1 MAKERNNGR
10 STGGKRFRAEE
21 KRPAPVRKIVGIV
34 TVVVLLVCEAL
45 LGAYLAVT
53 QLFPTKYLAI
63 AYAALVVVLLAV
75 IWLLVRPEKTGR
87 FAGGVC
93 TGLLLIVVMVLG
105 GLALQRGVQ
114 ALNNITAADTE
125 IAHIGVYVNTDDNAE
140 ALADVSGGTFGILAV
155 QDREDVDKSLTK
167 LSDTLGQTLHT
178 GEYAGLTELIDAL
191 YSHEVRA
198 IVLNDA
204 WLAVL
209 EEMEGY
215 GDVRTRVRELTRV
228 QVETQVQ
235 TPTDNTTSEKNDHVF
250 TVYIS
255 GIDSR
260 SGLNARSRSDV
271 NILATINTET
281 RQVLLVSTPRDYYV
295 PLSISD
301 GVPDKLTH
309 AGIYGVNVS
318 MDTIAMLYDVDVDY
332 YFRVNF
338 EGFKEIIDCLGG
350 ITVNSQYAFD
360 TGSYRFQIGENYLY
374 GDAALAFA
382 RERYA
387 FADGDRQ
394 RGRNQMEVI
403 RGVIN
408 KILSPEILVNYVSV
422 LNAVE
427 GCFETSVP
435 YDLIASLVRQQLDEG
450 GSWNIVSY
458 SVNGTGD
465 SRIPY
470 SMSQYAYV
478 MIPDEA
484 TVATAR
490 ELIGQVYGG
499 EVVTAP
505 QS

>member
-1 MAKERNNGR
+1 M
-10 STGGKRFRAEE
+10 
-21 KRPAPVRKIVGIV
+21 
-34 TVVVLLVCEAL
+34 
-45 LGAYLAVT
+45 
-53 QLFPTKYLAI
+53 
-63 AYAALVVVLLAV
+63 
-75 IWLLVRPEKTGR
+75 
-87 FAGGVC
+87 
-93 TGLLLIVVMVLG
+93 
-105 GLALQRGVQ
+105 
-114 ALNNITAADTE
+114 
-125 IAHIGVYVNTDDNAE
+125 H
-140 ALADVSGGTFGILAV
+140 
-155 QDREDVDKSLTK
+155 
-167 LSDTLGQTLHT
+167 
-178 GEYAGLTELIDAL
+178 
-191 YSHEVRA
+191 
-198 IVLNDA
+198 
-204 WLAVL
+204 
-209 EEMEGY
+209 
-215 GDVRTRVRELTRV
+215 
-228 QVETQVQ
+228 
-235 TPTDNTTSEKNDHVF
+235 
-250 TVYIS
+250 
-255 GIDSR
+255 
-260 SGLNARSRSDV
+260 
-271 NILATINTET
+271 
-281 RQVLLVSTPRDYYV
+281 
-295 PLSISD
+295 
-301 GVPDKLTH
+301 
-309 AGIYGVNVS
+309 
-318 MDTIAMLYDVDVDY
+318 
-332 YFRVNF
+332 
-338 EGFKEIIDCLGG
+338 
-350 ITVNSQYAFD
+350 
-360 TGSYRFQIGENYLY
+360 LY

-408 KILSPEILVNYVSV
+408 KILSPEILVNYASV